1 MADPSGS
8 KTENKFLFSAFDP
21 LGYSGNKVSGWIGGV
36 SKPPKPVLDPP
47 LGSRTG
53 QEIKAT
59 IWGALDPQIS
69 YMRGSAARC
78 TTCTLLGFTGL

>member
-1 MADPSGS
+1 MSPPSGS

-21 LGYSGNKVSGWIGGV
+21 LGGAENKVSGWIGGV

-53 QEIKAT
+53 QENK
-59 IWGALDPQIS
+59 G
-69 YMRGSAARC
+69 GFVGV
-78 TTCTLLGFTGL
+78 LGYI